1 MLPVHPK
8 SGREAMQRL
17 HGSGPGSAG
26 AERWG
31 TVCSLIATAK
41 LNDVEPYA
49 APSPLLCVFVL
60 DQQRIDD
67 PTQLS
72 AASKDSTGP
81 LALSCNHPEMFFQI
95 RTETFGPFPERVFQ
109 CADDEICG
117 I

>member
-1 MLPVHPK
+1 
-8 SGREAMQRL
+8 MQRQ

-49 APSPLLCVFVL
+49 APSPLLCVLVL
-60 DQQRIDD
+60 DQQRIND
-67 PTQLS
+67 PMQLS

-81 LALSCNHPEMFFQI
+81 LALSCIHPETFFQI

-109 CADDEICG
+109 CAVDEGCG